1 MPQIETEER
10 NSMATA
16 VTESTFEQEVL
27 SSETPV
33 LVDFWAEWCGP
44 CHAIAPILDRIV
56 DERPGELKL
65 VKVNIDEEQNL
76 AERYGIA
83 SIPTMVLFKGGEPA
97 AAAIGAQ
104 PKSAIETQLGLGP
117 ASTNGSSG

>member
-1 MPQIETEER
+1 M
-10 NSMATA
+10 STA

-27 SSETPV
+27 SSDTPV

-44 CHAIAPILDRIV
+44 CHAVAPILDRIV
-56 DERPGELKL
+56 EERAGELKL
-65 VKVNIDEEQNL
+65 VKVNIDEEQGL

-83 SIPTMVLFKGGEPA
+83 SIPTMVLFKDGEPA

-104 PKSAIETQLGLGP
+104 PKSAIETQLGLTP
-117 ASTNGSSG
+117 AATNGSSA